1 MKNIIEIVAGGI
13 GGLMI
18 SLLGGFDI
26 ALRSLLVFMIIDYVM
41 GMTVAGIFHKS
52 KKSEHGSLSSVAG
65 WKGIVKKIATLCMI
79 VIAFHLDK
87 VLNINYI
94 RNAVCMTFI
103 VNEGL
108 SILENYSLMGGTGTE
123 VLKKALDV
131 LKAKKDD
138 TTS

>member
-1 MKNIIEIVAGGI
+1 MKNIVEIVAGGI
-13 GGLMI
+13 AGLVVT
-18 SLLGGFDI
+18 LCGGFDI
-26 ALRSLLVFMIIDYVM
+26 ALRTLLVFMVIDYVM

-65 WKGIVKKIATLCMI
+65 WKGLVKKLATLFMI

-94 RNAVCMTFI
+94 RNAACMAFI

-138 TTS
+138 TAS

>member
-1 MKNIIEIVAGGI
+1 MKNIVEIVAGGI
-13 GGLMI
+13 VGLVVT
-18 SLLGGFDI
+18 LCGGFDI
-26 ALRSLLVFMIIDYVM
+26 ALRTLLVFMVIDYVM

-65 WKGIVKKIATLCMI
+65 WKGLVKKLATLFMI

-94 RNAVCMTFI
+94 RNAACMAFI

>member
-1 MKNIIEIVAGGI
+1 MKNIVEIVAGGI
-13 GGLMI
+13 GGLVVT
-18 SLLGGFDI
+18 LCGGFDI
-26 ALRSLLVFMIIDYVM
+26 ALRTLLVFMIIDYVM

-65 WKGIVKKIATLCMI
+65 WKGLVKKLATLFMI

-87 VLNINYI
+87 VLSINYI
-94 RNAVCMTFI
+94 RNAACMAFI

>member
-1 MKNIIEIVAGGI
+1 MKNIVEIVAGGI
-13 GGLMI
+13 GGLVVT
-18 SLLGGFDI
+18 LFGGFDI
-26 ALRSLLVFMIIDYVM
+26 ALRTLLVFMVIDYVM

-65 WKGIVKKIATLCMI
+65 WKGLVKKLATLFMI

-94 RNAVCMTFI
+94 RNAACMAFI

-131 LKAKKDD
+131 LKAKKED
-138 TTS
+138 TAS

>member
-1 MKNIIEIVAGGI
+1 MKNIVEIVAGGI
-13 GGLMI
+13 AGLVVT
-18 SLLGGFDI
+18 LCGGFDI
-26 ALRSLLVFMIIDYVM
+26 ALRTLLVFMVIDYVM

-65 WKGIVKKIATLCMI
+65 WKGLVKKLATLFMI

-94 RNAVCMTFI
+94 RNAACMAFI

>member
-1 MKNIIEIVAGGI
+1 MKNIIEIILGGI
-13 GGLMI
+13 GGLVVT
-18 SLLGGFDI
+18 LCGGFDI
-26 ALRSLLVFMIIDYVM
+26 ALRTLLVFMVIDYVM

-65 WKGIVKKIATLCMI
+65 WKGLVKKLATLFMI

-94 RNAVCMTFI
+94 RNAACMAFI